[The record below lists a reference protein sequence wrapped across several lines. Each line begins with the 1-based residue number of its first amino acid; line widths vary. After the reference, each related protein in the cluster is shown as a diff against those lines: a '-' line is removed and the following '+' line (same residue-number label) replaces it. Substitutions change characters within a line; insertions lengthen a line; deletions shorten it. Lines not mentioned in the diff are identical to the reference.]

1 MKTVRN
7 PSQGRLFSAFE
18 GVISETGWNQI
29 KGGWQGIFRHVML
42 DKLPALRLGQ
52 DLSDDM
58 GRPSAEL
65 FAMCGLL
72 LIREFHNWTVPQTHE
87 AVLFRSDIQYALN
100 LEPGFEISQ
109 RTIER
114 YIARLYGDET
124 LASEMFVAIT
134 DHLVTELELSVQ
146 KQRLDSTHVMSDMA
160 YFGRTRTMGVAIK
173 RFLSAV
179 QRHHPEQIER
189 VPKLLRSR
197 YMKSSDSRVFGD
209 ISSKEAKQKSRLEAA
224 EDLQVVIDLFADHA
238 LISTWKR
245 FLQLKQ
251 VFEQQCEVVENKIE
265 VKKKTGGDV
274 IINVSDPDATY
285 CGNKGQGYQIQL
297 SETCDTENEANLIVS
312 AQVERAVQNDADA
325 LEPVLEDVANRD
337 LLPETMLADAGYG
350 GDKNMKIADLKG
362 VELVSPV
369 PGGAKYDA
377 EKIGF
382 DKFTVEETGDGAL
395 QVTSCPAGHVPKES
409 VYNESSDRLAVTM
422 DYEKCSS
429 CELKTSCPVKLKT
442 GKRRSTAKVHFEMR
456 EHRAGKRREVEQT
469 DAFRDAYRLR
479 SGIEGT
485 HSCLKRREGL
495 GRLRVRGRP
504 AVASSLLLKIAGW
517 NLLRAST
524 SRSLRARISQIIDK
538 LEEMGVLRADTTV
551 LRPIQSIWSRKTGPQ
566 IALAC

>member
-1 MKTVRN
+1 MKTVRD
-7 PSQGRLFSAFE
+7 PSQGRLFSAFD
-18 GVISETGWNQI
+18 GVISETGWKQI
-29 KGGWQGIFRHVML
+29 KSGWQGLIRHVIL
-42 DKLPALRLGQ
+42 EKLPASRLGQ

-72 LIREFHNWTVPQTHE
+72 LVREFNNWTVPQTHE
-87 AVLFRSDIQYALN
+87 AVLFRSDLQYALN

-124 LASEMFVAIT
+124 LAGELFVAIT
-134 DHLVTELELSVQ
+134 DHLVTELEMSVK

-173 RFLSAV
+173 RFLTAV
-179 QRHHPEQIER
+179 EKYQPEDFER
-189 VPKLLRSR
+189 VSEPLRSR
-197 YMKSSDSRVFGD
+197 YMKSSDSRLFGD
-209 ISSKEAKQKSRLEAA
+209 TSSKEAKQKSRLETAQ
-224 EDLQVVIDLFADHA
+224 DLQAVIELFADHA

-245 FLQLKQ
+245 YQQLKQ
-251 VFEQQCEVVENKIE
+251 VFEQQCEVVENKVEIR
-265 VKKKTGGDV
+265 KKTGGDV

-297 SETCDTENEANLIVS
+297 SETCDPENEVNLIVS
-312 AQVERAVQNDADA
+312 AQVETAVQNDADA
-325 LEPVLEDVANRD
+325 FEPVLEDVADRD

-350 GDKNMKIADLKG
+350 GDKNMKIADSKG

-369 PGGAKYDA
+369 PGGAKYDP
-377 EKIGF
+377 EKVGF
-382 DKFTVEETGDGAL
+382 DKFTVEETADGSL
-395 QVTSCPAGHVPKES
+395 QVTSCPAGHVPEDS
-409 VYNESSDRLAVTM
+409 VYNKSSDRLAVTM
-422 DYEKCSS
+422 DYDKCSS
-429 CELKTSCPVKLKT
+429 CELKTSCPIKMKT
-442 GKRRSTAKVHFEMR
+442 GKRRNSAKVHFEMR

-469 DAFRDAYRLR
+469 DEFRDAYRWR

-485 HSCLKRREGL
+485 NSCLKRREGL
-495 GRLRVRGRP
+495 GRLRVRGRL

-524 SRSLRARISQIIDK
+524 SGALCARISKIIDK
-538 LEEMGVLRADTTV
+538 LVEMGDLRADITAFRHTKTTWGQK
-551 LRPIQSIWSRKTGPQ
+551 IGPQ
-566 IALAC
+566 IALVC